1 MGIPSFRRGR
11 RRQDGQA
18 LVEFS
23 LTAIAFLFLLVM
35 IIEVGRIF
43 GAYVLL
49 QHATRAGARY
59 AVTGQWYQKYADN
72 PQAGWTSGSDD
83 PLQQIPPCWPRFYDE
98 STYNGV
104 GEDANTADAFD
115 YYEPYRNARTCSV
128 EEVVLRTITSMVPL
142 NPSAEPGEE
151 GYYMLRVSGATDDK
165 YPNTGTFTR
174 SSSTEYNYAA
184 YFPLTE
190 FDGDNAGL
198 SPGFAGVPQEKVV
211 VQMNYRLPLITPL
224 MRNIAPSIML
234 RGTAV
239 MTNEPYGS
247 TSLQREAILPP
258 ELVGLSELAPA
269 TEKDLDVTSV
279 SLVGGAV
286 DPLLPDGT
294 ADFDVE
300 VANLGQIIIREYF
313 DVKLYASLDPISGTP
328 TGPDVTEVGSA
339 TVTGLNG
346 ESATTVSYHL
356 DYASFPG
363 AGTYYLYA
371 WADAGEIVSE
381 ADEDNNVGMYSPVQ
395 VGEYDDL
402 SLDKIASAP
411 EVGDGDQVTYTLTV
425 ANSEY
430 GIERSDVVV
439 IDQLPPGATYV
450 SDSSGGAYDPDTG
463 VWTVG
468 TLAPDTSSQL
478 TITAVLNGAGGELIT
493 NSAALSLTEPDD
505 DPGNDSASV
514 GVTISYPETDLAIEK
529 VASATEVDNGE
540 QVTYTLTASNL
551 GGIDATSVVV
561 TDLLPTGAAY
571 DSHSGGD
578 YDPSSGVWTVGD
590 LASGAS
596 VQLTIIT
603 TLTGENEEVIT
614 NTATIAA
621 DQPDPESLNDSSSAD
636 VTVISAVDVS
646 LEASAEYVGRSGYYW
661 TYDNYEL
668 TVTARNNGT
677 SDASGVTVTI
687 NRSSANVQFDYDV
700 SGDCSSNGGTFC
712 DFGTIPAGET
722 RQLVYRVRIPTYY
735 AGSSYNV
742 DFTLNTDDENSSTE
756 THHLVTLSTALAST
770 DLSLSKSVSVDE
782 VGNDGEVT
790 YTLTVSNPSDGFDA
804 TNVVVTD
811 VLPGAAA
818 YISHSG
824 PGNYNV
830 SAGIWTVGNLDAGDS
845 ASLHITA
852 TLSGSIGA
860 IITNTATVAAD
871 QIDPNLANNVASVS
885 VTIIEISNVNV
896 SLSAFS
902 SYVDYRWG
910 RYYYRIT
917 VRAHNE
923 GSTDANGVSVDIS
936 YSSGGVSYNNTS
948 TDQSDCDYHGGP
960 TCDFGT
966 VRAGDTEQLVYW
978 VSIGWWV
985 DGSQYAYF
993 TLNTDEPNVNP
1004 DIHETE
1010 RIR

>member
-174 SSSTEYNYAA
+174 SGSTEYNYAA

-621 DQPDPESLNDSSSAD
+621 DQPDNVPTNDSSSAD

-661 TYDNYEL
+661 YTYDNYEF

-687 NRSSANVQFDYDV
+687 NRSSGDVQFDYDV

-712 DFGTIPAGET
+712 DFGMIPAGEM
-722 RQLVYRVRIPTYY
+722 RQLVYRVRISTYY
-735 AGSSYNV
+735 AGNSYNV

-756 THHLVTLSTALAST
+756 TYQQVTLSTALAST

-782 VGNDGEVT
+782 VGNGGEVT

-811 VLPGAAA
+811 VLPSAAA
-818 YISHSG
+818 YVWHSG
-824 PGNYNV
+824 PGNYSV
-830 SAGIWTVGNLDAGDS
+830 SAGVWTVGNLDAGDS
-845 ASLHITA
+845 ASLQITA
-852 TLSGSIGA
+852 SLTGSVGA
-860 IITNTATVAAD
+860 IIINTATVAAD
-871 QIDPNLANNVASVS
+871 QIDLNLLNNVASVS
-885 VTIIEISNVNV
+885 VTIIEISSVDV
-896 SLSAFS
+896 SLRVDS
-902 SYVDYRWG
+902 SHYWRN
-910 RYYYRIT
+910 YYRIT
-917 VRAHNE
+917 VQATNH
-923 GSTDANGVSVDIS
+923 GSTDASGASVDIS
-936 YSSGGVSYNNTS
+936 YSSSDVSYNNTIS
-948 TDQSDCDYHGGP
+948 VPSGSSYHGES
-960 TCDFGT
+960 TFDFGT
-966 VRAGDTEQLVYW
+966 ISAGSTETLVYL
-978 VSIGWWV
+978 VRVQGW
-985 DGSQYAYF
+985 GSEYGYF
-993 TLNTDEPNVNP
+993 TLNTDQLNVNP
-1004 DIHETE
+1004 DIYETE
-1010 RIR
+1010 RIN